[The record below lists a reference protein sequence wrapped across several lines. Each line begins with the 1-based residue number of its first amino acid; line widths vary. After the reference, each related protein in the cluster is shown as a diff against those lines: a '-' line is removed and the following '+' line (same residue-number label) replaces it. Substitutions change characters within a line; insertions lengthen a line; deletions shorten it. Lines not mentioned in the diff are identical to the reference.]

1 MAVSARD
8 RSASSESIS
17 TTRTPWAIRRIS
29 TTTGSPASPTPV
41 SSGRSRSGTAQST
54 PTPTRVPPA
63 SEGRRSRSRTTT
75 TSSTPSSAEGRR
87 RCPRASTTTSVGLRP
102 ARSSRYAT
110 RPSGSW
116 ATTSRPRRRSR
127 SRRRTTMAR
136 SSIAPTRRGR
146 RTWGSRRSAPRET
159 ECSSTN
165 RTDRYPR
172 RVSRL
177 ASVYPL
183 VTARAIARPFT
194 YEVPEDAEKGS
205 VVEVRFGNARRRGVV
220 TAMDVAAPAG
230 VKTSAVERVAETL
243 PSALVDLALWLADY
257 YGSTPARAL
266 ALVAPYNAKR
276 RGERSAAAVTGSLAA
291 EPAPLH
297 LSETQQRAVAR
308 IDELLDTGGGNVLL
322 FGATGSGKTE
332 VYIRACES
340 ALARG
345 RGAIV
350 LVPEIALTPQTLGRF
365 RARFGDRVAVL
376 HSALTEAERRDERER
391 IASGEAPV
399 VVGARS
405 AVFAPVPSLGVI
417 CIDEE
422 QDASYKQESDPRYD
436 ARTVA
441 AKRASLEG
449 AVAIFGSAT
458 PRPESW
464 DALERLELGGRIATP
479 LPTVKIVDLRR
490 EKGYPLSAPL
500 LAELGGI
507 AERGGKAILLLNRR
521 GVAPAIHCR
530 ACGATRRCP
539 NCDVALTLHGDGSLR
554 CHHCGRVEALGETCP
569 ACGSAELARI
579 GAGTQKLERELAKQL
594 PELEVIRLDADAIE
608 KPEQLRNA
616 LERFARADRAVLIGT
631 QMVAKGHHFP
641 GVELAAVV
649 DADTGLGLPDFRAE
663 ERSFQLLTQLAGR
676 SGRDAPGRVL
686 VQTFQPDSRAVSYAA
701 RHDVRG
707 FLDTELERR
716 RVLGYPP
723 YQHLVRIVVTGP
735 DLADALRALDELK
748 AGLGDVE
755 LLGPAPLLRL
765 RGRHR
770 AQLVAKTDKPRALAT
785 RAAARLSP
793 PPSRCAAP
801 GS

>member
-1 MAVSARD
+1 MV
-8 RSASSESIS
+8 
-17 TTRTPWAIRRIS
+17 
-29 TTTGSPASPTPV
+29 
-41 SSGRSRSGTAQST
+41 
-54 PTPTRVPPA
+54 
-63 SEGRRSRSRTTT
+63 
-75 TSSTPSSAEGRR
+75 
-87 RCPRASTTTSVGLRP
+87 
-102 ARSSRYAT
+102 RY
-110 RPSGSW
+110 
-116 ATTSRPRRRSR
+116 
-127 SRRRTTMAR
+127 
-136 SSIAPTRRGR
+136 
-146 RTWGSRRSAPRET
+146 
-159 ECSSTN
+159 
-165 RTDRYPR
+165 
-172 RVSRL
+172 

-183 VTARAIARPFT
+183 VTARAVARPFT
-194 YEVPEDAEKGS
+194 YEVPEDAEKGA
-205 VVEVRFGNARRRGVV
+205 VVEVKFGNARRRGVV
-220 TAMDVAAPAG
+220 TEIGVALPDGVAASP
-230 VKTSAVERVAETL
+230 VERVAETL
-243 PSALVDLALWLADY
+243 PPALVDLALWLADY

-276 RGERSAAAVTGSLAA
+276 RGERSDAASIGSLAA
-291 EPAPLH
+291 EAPPEH
-297 LSETQQRAVAR
+297 LSETQERSLAR
-308 IDELLDTGGGNVLL
+308 IDELLDGDGGNVLL

-332 VYIRACES
+332 VYIRACE
-340 ALARG
+340 AAIARG

-365 RARFGDRVAVL
+365 RVRFGDRVAVL

-391 IASGEAPV
+391 IASGEASV

-422 QDASYKQESDPRYD
+422 HDSSYKQESDPRYD

-464 DALERLELGGRIATP
+464 ARLERLELGGRIATS
-479 LPTVKIVDLRR
+479 LPTVKVVDLRR
-490 EKGYPLSAPL
+490 EAGYPLSAPL
-500 LAELGGI
+500 LKELGGI
-507 AERGGKAILLLNRR
+507 AERGGRAILLLNRR

-539 NCDVALTLHGDGSLR
+539 NCDVALTLHGDTSLR
-554 CHHCGRVEALGETCP
+554 CHHCGHTETLGEICP

-579 GAGTQKLERELAKQL
+579 GAGTQKLERELAKKV

-608 KPEQLRNA
+608 KPEQLRTA
-616 LERFARADRAVLIGT
+616 LERFAHAERAVLVGT

-649 DADTGLGLPDFRAE
+649 DADMGLSLPDFRAE
-663 ERSFQLLTQLAGR
+663 ERTFQLLTQLAGR
-676 SGRDAPGRVL
+676 SGRDAPGRVI
-686 VQTFQPDSRAVSYAA
+686 VQTFQPDARAVSYAA

-707 FLDTELERR
+707 FLDGELERR
-716 RVLGYPP
+716 RALGYPP

-735 DLADALRALDELK
+735 DLADAMRALEELK

-770 AQLVAKTDKPRALAT
+770 AQLVGKTVHPRALAT
-785 RAAARLSP
+785 RAAALLS
-793 PPSRCAAP
+793 AAAVP
-801 GS
+801 MRRAGLAAVVDVDPQSL